1 MAGTSDES
9 ELGIL
14 DKGFAKRFPTRIL
27 IVEDNPLN
35 LKLALMQLGKLGYED
50 VLTAAHGEEALAVL
64 EKQKIDLIFMDL
76 QMPIMDG
83 ITTTKRIRALE
94 LSNPSVVPI
103 LIVALTANISAD
115 IRNECFKAGMNYYL
129 SKPFNLRSLAEVLTG
144 KS

>member
-1 MAGTSDES
+1 
-9 ELGIL
+9 
-14 DKGFAKRFPTRIL
+14 
-27 IVEDNPLN
+27 
-35 LKLALMQLGKLGYED
+35 
-50 VLTAAHGEEALAVL
+50 
-64 EKQKIDLIFMDL
+64 MDL